1 MQWREEYV
9 VFRKEVKTKEI
20 EEQGAWI
27 RDYSL
32 DLLITKL
39 VQNRQSCLA
48 DSNNQELSALHT
60 DSSLPARRV

>member
-20 EEQGAWI
+20 GEPGAWI
-27 RDYSL
+27 HDYSL
-32 DLLITKL
+32 DLLITKQ